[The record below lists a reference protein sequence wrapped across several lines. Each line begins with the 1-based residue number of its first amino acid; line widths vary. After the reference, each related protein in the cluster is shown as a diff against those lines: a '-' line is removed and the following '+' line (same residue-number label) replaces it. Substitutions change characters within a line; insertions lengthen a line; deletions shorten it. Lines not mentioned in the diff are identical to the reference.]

1 MCSLDH
7 VGAACTCRA
16 CALNLSRQGEVAAAV
31 RALGL
36 NCEVEYAG
44 LEGLPPIDVALV
56 EQVRLC
62 KLHVT

>member
-1 MCSLDH
+1 M
-7 VGAACTCRA
+7 
-16 CALNLSRQGEVAAAV
+16 